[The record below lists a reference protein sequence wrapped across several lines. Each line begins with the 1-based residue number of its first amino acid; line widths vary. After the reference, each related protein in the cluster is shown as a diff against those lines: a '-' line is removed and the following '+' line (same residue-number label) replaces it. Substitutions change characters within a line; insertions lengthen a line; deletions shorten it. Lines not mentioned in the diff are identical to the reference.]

1 MEIWETIIMKLS
13 KEKLQQIIK
22 EEIEK
27 THKGLYDEGLGDIFT
42 KDTAAMAAAGAL
54 AGLPLAMNAIASG
67 GHPGI
72 ALPLI
77 AMANGAVVGVLTDMV
92 APGLLNKAAKVFKT
106 LGGKAKEELK
116 DLGKKIGLS
125 ESSELTE
132 ETLKEFQTRLGKI
145 IKQTK
150 SDEESGQ
157 MEESKIKLSKEKLNQ
172 IVQEELQDLMEVD
185 ADIAAALM
193 GRAGLPRSSQET
205 KVDRPVTPQELGPE
219 DDPER
224 EEEELPQIPQ
234 EDAIEAFI
242 EAFIQFP
249 QEKQDS
255 WQQDEKR
262 LSYVLNQFIRSYR
275 MDAIEGSAEDLDN
288 IWNALNESKLTKEVL
303 QQFIEEAFGKSAKHR
318 ALDKERRDSLDNE
331 KDPTKKKVMQLRREI
346 EKLQSKIQF
355 EKNYIPN
362 DRFSSDERKSQAR
375 ENIKAYE
382 AVLAKKQK
390 ELSSSLESVSEAWTG
405 DPEIEQTGQYSDKST
420 EELCAMKSKLMKKE
434 KRTDAEQK
442 KVRQINFAIRSK
454 QKGPK
459 FGKVDC

>member
-22 EEIEK
+22 EEMAESDISYEDTVLEGGTIEDFVKNSMKHYDFDDVLKWLQTEPYIEK
-27 THKGLYDEGLGDIFT
+27 RDLLAYLKTDPSSFRPWMYDGQKVERISTEGLWELVAGHILDQS
-42 KDTAAMAAAGAL
+42 TAER
-54 AGLPLAMNAIASG
+54 
-67 GHPGI
+67 
-72 ALPLI
+72 
-77 AMANGAVVGVLTDMV
+77 
-92 APGLLNKAAKVFKT
+92 
-106 LGGKAKEELK
+106 AKELIKLLMIAIKYGGEAEIVGDVFDEIK
-116 DLGKKIGLS
+116 NITNANREK
-125 ESSELTE
+125 
-132 ETLKEFQTRLGKI
+132 F

-224 EEEELPQIPQ
+224 EEEELPQISQ

-249 QEKQDS
+249 QEKQNS

-288 IWNALNESKLTKEVL
+288 IWNALNESKLTKKVL
-303 QQFIEEAFGKSAKHR
+303 QQFIEEA
-318 ALDKERRDSLDNE
+318 
-331 KDPTKKKVMQLRREI
+331 
-346 EKLQSKIQF
+346 
-355 EKNYIPN
+355 
-362 DRFSSDERKSQAR
+362 
-375 ENIKAYE
+375 
-382 AVLAKKQK
+382 
-390 ELSSSLESVSEAWTG
+390 VSEAWKG

>member
-13 KEKLQQIIK
+13 KE
-22 EEIEK
+22 E
-27 THKGLYDEGLGDIFT
+27 
-42 KDTAAMAAAGAL
+42 
-54 AGLPLAMNAIASG
+54 
-67 GHPGI
+67 
-72 ALPLI
+72 
-77 AMANGAVVGVLTDMV
+77 
-92 APGLLNKAAKVFKT
+92 LNK
-106 LGGKAKEELK
+106 
-116 DLGKKIGLS
+116 
-125 ESSELTE
+125 
-132 ETLKEFQTRLGKI
+132 
-145 IKQTK
+145 
-150 SDEESGQ
+150 
-157 MEESKIKLSKEKLNQ
+157 
-172 IVQEELQDLMEVD
+172 IVQEELQELMEVD

-193 GRAGLPRSSQET
+193 GKAGLPRSSQET

-224 EEEELPQIPQ
+224 EEEELPQISQ

-249 QEKQDS
+249 QEKQNS

-303 QQFIEEAFGKSAKHR
+303 QQFIEEA
-318 ALDKERRDSLDNE
+318 
-331 KDPTKKKVMQLRREI
+331 
-346 EKLQSKIQF
+346 
-355 EKNYIPN
+355 
-362 DRFSSDERKSQAR
+362 
-375 ENIKAYE
+375 
-382 AVLAKKQK
+382 
-390 ELSSSLESVSEAWTG
+390 VSEAWKG

>member
-22 EEIEK
+22 EEMAESDISYEDTVLEGGTIEDFVKNSMKHYDFDDVLKWLQTEPYIEK
-27 THKGLYDEGLGDIFT
+27 RDLLAYLKTDPSSFRPWMYDGQKVERISTEGLWELVAGHILDQS
-42 KDTAAMAAAGAL
+42 TAER
-54 AGLPLAMNAIASG
+54 
-67 GHPGI
+67 
-72 ALPLI
+72 
-77 AMANGAVVGVLTDMV
+77 
-92 APGLLNKAAKVFKT
+92 
-106 LGGKAKEELK
+106 AKELIKLLMIAIKYSGEAEIVGDVFDEIK
-116 DLGKKIGLS
+116 NITNANREK
-125 ESSELTE
+125 
-132 ETLKEFQTRLGKI
+132 F

-157 MEESKIKLSKEKLNQ
+157 MEESKIKLSKEELNQ

-219 DDPER
+219 
-224 EEEELPQIPQ
+224 EELPQISQ

-249 QEKQDS
+249 QEKQNS

-288 IWNALNESKLTKEVL
+288 IWNALNESKLTKKVL
-303 QQFIEEAFGKSAKHR
+303 QQFIEEA
-318 ALDKERRDSLDNE
+318 
-331 KDPTKKKVMQLRREI
+331 
-346 EKLQSKIQF
+346 
-355 EKNYIPN
+355 
-362 DRFSSDERKSQAR
+362 
-375 ENIKAYE
+375 
-382 AVLAKKQK
+382 
-390 ELSSSLESVSEAWTG
+390 VSEAWKG